1 MAFHLRVR
9 TSVHLSFWV
18 AAGLTGLL
26 AVGYAKIVAYVQGMY
41 FNWFELHPYL
51 VSLFTPVAFLA
62 AAFIVVRFA
71 PEAKG
76 SGIPQ
81 VLEASRIARFPDG
94 TQQVAASRLV
104 STRTAIIK
112 VISSIIG
119 ILGAASIGREGPTVQ
134 IAAWSFAR
142 IGAILKKFVPRVDYS
157 SFLVAG
163 GAAGIAAAFNTPIA
177 GITFALEEMTEG
189 AFGPMRQAV
198 MLSVII
204 AGITAQAIL
213 GDYLYF
219 GQTVPQ
225 LPSTI
230 LIINEALV
238 IGTIGGAAGALFAW
252 ALVSPRLPLPEV
264 WWQRALVCGVVVS
277 VLTLLTHG
285 DTAGSGYEVTRAAL
299 ESDLPTTSLGF
310 PLWKTLTTVVS
321 QVSGMAGGIF
331 SPSLSIGAGIGF
343 SVAQLANFANF
354 KACALIGMVAFFSGA
369 IQAPLTGVVIVME
382 MTDERSLII
391 PFMIAAFL
399 AQAIGRR
406 VIRKPLY
413 QYLAM
418 EHRRG

>member
-1 MAFHLRVR
+1 MAFHFKVR
-9 TSVHLSFWV
+9 TYVHLSFWI

-26 AVGYAKIVAYVQGMY
+26 AVGYAELVAYVQARY
-41 FNWFELHPYL
+41 FDWFAANPYL
-51 VSLFTPVAFLA
+51 ISLLTPAAFVA
-62 AAFIVVRFA
+62 AAFLVVRFA

-81 VLEASRIARFPDG
+81 VLEASRIAHLPDG
-94 TQQVAASRLV
+94 VPQVAASRLV
-104 STRTAIIK
+104 STRTAIVKI
-112 VISSIIG
+112 ISSVIG
-119 ILGAASIGREGPTVQ
+119 IVGGASIGREGPTVQ

-142 IGAILKKFVPRVDYS
+142 IGALLKRFVPRVDYS

-163 GAAGIAAAFNTPIA
+163 GAAGIAAAFNTPLA
-177 GITFALEEMTEG
+177 GITFALEEMADG

-204 AGITAQAIL
+204 AGIAAQAL
-213 GDYLYF
+213 VGDYLYF

-225 LPSTI
+225 LPDTALVVS
-230 LIINEALV
+230 EALL
-238 IGTIGGAAGALFAW
+238 IGTVGGAAGAFFAW
-252 ALVSPRLPLPEV
+252 ALTSSRFPLPTV
-264 WWQRALVCGVVVS
+264 WWQRALACGLLVS
-277 VLTLLTHG
+277 AVTLLTHG

-299 ESDLPTTSLGF
+299 ESDVATSALGF
-310 PLWKTLTTVVS
+310 PVWKLFTTILS

-343 SVAQLANFANF
+343 SIAQLANFVNF

-382 MTDERSLII
+382 MTNERALII

-399 AQAIGRR
+399 AQAIGRLI
-406 VIRKPLY
+406 IRKPLY
-413 QYLAM
+413 QYLALQ
-418 EHRRG
+418 HRRG

>member
-1 MAFHLRVR
+1 MAFHFRVR

-26 AVGYAKIVAYVQGMY
+26 AVGYAKLVAYVQGVY
-41 FNWFELHPYL
+41 FDWFEVHPYL
-51 VSLFTPVAFLA
+51 MSLLTPGAFVAATFL
-62 AAFIVVRFA
+62 VVRFA

-81 VLEASRIARFPDG
+81 VLEASRIARLSDG

-104 STRTAIIK
+104 STRTAFVK

-119 ILGAASIGREGPTVQ
+119 IIGGASIGREGPTVQ

-142 IGAILKKFVPRVDYS
+142 IGALLKKFVPRIDYS

-163 GAAGIAAAFNTPIA
+163 GAAGIAAAFNTPLA
-177 GITFALEEMTEG
+177 GITFALEEMADG

-204 AGITAQAIL
+204 AGITAQAL
-213 GDYLYF
+213 VGDYLYF

-225 LPSTI
+225 LPDTT
-230 LIINEALV
+230 LIVTEALL
-238 IGTIGGAAGALFAW
+238 IGAVGGAAGALFAW
-252 ALVSPRLPLPEV
+252 GLISSRFPLPNV
-264 WWQRALVCGVVVS
+264 WWKRALVCGALVS
-277 VLTLLTHG
+277 LVTLLTHG

-299 ESDLPTTSLGF
+299 ESDIPTSSLGF
-310 PLWKTLTTVVS
+310 PLWKVFTTILS
-321 QVSGMAGGIF
+321 QISGMAGGIF

-343 SVAQLANFANF
+343 SIAHLANFVNF

-382 MTDERSLII
+382 MTNERALII

-406 VIRKPLY
+406 FIRKPLY
-413 QYLAM
+413 QYLALQ
-418 EHRRG
+418 HRRG